1 VNGDWTSGGG
11 GGASDEATFTRLRRE
26 MVHWQLQ
33 RRGITDTRVL
43 EAMDQVPRHRFVP
56 PSERAAAYEDRAL
69 PLSSGQTISQPF
81 TVAFMCQELRLAAT
95 DKVLEIGTGSGYA
108 AAVLSQLARRV
119 HTIERIASLAEWARD
134 HLLAL
139 GYQNVIVHLGDGT
152 LGLPEEAPFDA
163 IVATAGGIGLPV
175 PLREQLADGGRIVI
189 PLQNPAGGQTM
200 WRFTRRGHQWLEE
213 DLGRFAFVPLVGKFG
228 WTEFD
233 GVQ

>member
-11 GGASDEATFTRLRRE
+11 GASDEATFARLRRE
-26 MVHWQLQ
+26 MVYWQLQ

-43 EAMDQVPRHRFVP
+43 EAMDQVPRHCFVP
-56 PSERAAAYEDRAL
+56 AAETAAAYEDRAL

-81 TVAFMCQELRLAAT
+81 TVAFMCQELRLAPT

-108 AAVLSQLARRV
+108 AAVLSLLAQRV
-119 HTIERIASLAEWARD
+119 HTIERIASLAEWARE

-152 LGLPEEAPFDA
+152 LGLPAEAPFDA
-163 IVATAGGIGLPV
+163 IVATAGGIGLPE

-189 PLQNPAGGQTM
+189 PLQNPSRGQTM
-200 WRFTRRGHQWLEE
+200 WRFTRRGQQWLEE

-228 WTEFD
+228 WREFD
-233 GVQ
+233 GEQ